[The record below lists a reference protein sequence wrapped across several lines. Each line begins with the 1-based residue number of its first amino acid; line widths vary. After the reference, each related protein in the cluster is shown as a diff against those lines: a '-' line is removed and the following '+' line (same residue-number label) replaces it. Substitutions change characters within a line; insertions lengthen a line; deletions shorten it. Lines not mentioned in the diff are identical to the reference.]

1 MLQGARSAIRD
12 GQETKF
18 WTTRWVDSGIHLADF
33 AEEEAE
39 INLEDS
45 VASFVDD
52 TGGWD
57 FSRLHPILPAEAIEM
72 IAGMSP
78 PAASQGE
85 DQWIWGLSKDGK
97 FTIKSAYLLLQN
109 ASSGQDMWNSI
120 WQWKGPNR
128 VRLFL
133 WLAIQDKLLT
143 NSQRQRRH
151 LSSDATCSTCQ
162 DPNEDVSH
170 VIRDCKF
177 ALEVWHLIGN
187 FDLDSMAWNCQLSE
201 WISKSLYSPNG
212 LLFGLICWCL
222 WKSRNGRI
230 FSNSTDTARQVAARI
245 VTWTNIVK
253 HAMERDLMSSN
264 LNRRYAPTQIAWTPG
279 PTNWMVLN
287 TDGSVLQPS
296 SKAAAGGLLRDAL
309 GRCRAAFSLNL
320 GSCSITRAEIRGV
333 IFGLQLAWD
342 LGYRRVLAQ
351 LDSSAAI
358 AILEADGD
366 VTHQHALE
374 VFQFRELVSRNW
386 DVKLIHIYRE
396 ANKAADFLAGK
407 GHSLTLGNHLV
418 PSSDNSLGFYLR
430 YDCIGISEERLI
442 VINS

>member
-1 MLQGARSAIRD
+1 
-12 GQETKF
+12 
-18 WTTRWVDSGIHLADF
+18 
-33 AEEEAE
+33 
-39 INLEDS
+39 
-45 VASFVDD
+45 
-52 TGGWD
+52 
-57 FSRLHPILPAEAIEM
+57 
-72 IAGMSP
+72 MSP

-279 PTNWMVLN
+279 PTN
-287 TDGSVLQPS
+287 
-296 SKAAAGGLLRDAL
+296 KAAAGGLLRDAL

>member
-1 MLQGARSAIRD
+1 
-12 GQETKF
+12 
-18 WTTRWVDSGIHLADF
+18 
-33 AEEEAE
+33 
-39 INLEDS
+39 
-45 VASFVDD
+45 
-52 TGGWD
+52 
-57 FSRLHPILPAEAIEM
+57 
-72 IAGMSP
+72 
-78 PAASQGE
+78 
-85 DQWIWGLSKDGK
+85 
-97 FTIKSAYLLLQN
+97 
-109 ASSGQDMWNSI
+109 MWNSI

-177 ALEVWHLIGN
+177 ALEVW
-187 FDLDSMAWNCQLSE
+187 
-201 WISKSLYSPNG
+201 
-212 LLFGLICWCL
+212 
-222 WKSRNGRI
+222 
-230 FSNSTDTARQVAARI
+230 VAARI